1 MKRSRCEHC
10 AAGTP
15 SQHSQYGKPYANTS
29 DQQLHSDDD
38 ALNYTAL
45 KFTDKKST
53 KPRRQRREQREEETI
68 YSGVS
73 DRQDVAVLQ
82 SVSQAAGGTLIG
94 EVGLIVMAGTE

>member
-15 SQHSQYGKPYANTS
+15 FQQSHYGNPLASTS
-29 DQQLHSDDD
+29 AQQLHSDDD
-38 ALNYTAL
+38 GLNYAAL

-53 KPRRQRREQREEETI
+53 KPKRQRREQREEETI

-73 DRQDVAVLQ
+73 HQVR
-82 SVSQAAGGTLIG
+82 
-94 EVGLIVMAGTE
+94 M